1 MAKYQHLL
9 AFGIVSW
16 CLAAEDESS
25 CTNRL
30 DLLDVSF
37 FMQVKQNSTV
47 QTVPAQHN
55 RTWPSMLLDNMNRA
69 WAGQQMPLSP
79 GAQSSSESS
88 GTALLDIIIIV
99 VMIGSQ
105 TGGIVLLNVVT
116 MLFGSNQ
123 VLVKILETDDATH
136 AMDSF
141 LCMGLRFGVGAL
153 ALRAFMLTKRK
164 DKEAAPEAAPA
175 SWADGSTAKAGV
187 ELSVWLFLGFAT
199 QAVGLQYTSASS
211 GALLGSLTTVLVPLL
226 SLLDGRHID
235 RLTWGSVC
243 LALVGAVLF
252 VGPSAISRAISS
264 RGDVLELGSAA
275 FFAVYI
281 WRCEKLIRQLPE
293 SEVAPL
299 TCLQLALVSCFSFLC
314 FFAEGVSLASAMH
327 MLAFP
332 AGSWALLLA
341 LGVVT
346 TGFCL
351 WAEAKALREVDA
363 TVAALIYACEP
374 VWGAIFAYVWRGETL
389 DGPYAMSG
397 AAFLLVASVT
407 GVMASIADEGSTLD
421 AKGPCS

>member
-79 GAQSSSESS
+79 RAQSSSESS

-153 ALRAFMLTKRK
+153 ALRALMLTKRK
-164 DKEAAPEAAPA
+164 DKA
-175 SWADGSTAKAGV
+175 
-187 ELSVWLFLGFAT
+187 
-199 QAVGLQYTSASS
+199 
-211 GALLGSLTTVLVPLL
+211 
-226 SLLDGRHID
+226 R
-235 RLTWGSVC
+235 
-243 LALVGAVLF
+243 
-252 VGPSAISRAISS
+252 
-264 RGDVLELGSAA
+264 
-275 FFAVYI
+275 
-281 WRCEKLIRQLPE
+281 
-293 SEVAPL
+293 
-299 TCLQLALVSCFSFLC
+299 
-314 FFAEGVSLASAMH
+314 
-327 MLAFP
+327 
-332 AGSWALLLA
+332 
-341 LGVVT
+341 
-346 TGFCL
+346 
-351 WAEAKALREVDA
+351 
-363 TVAALIYACEP
+363 
-374 VWGAIFAYVWRGETL
+374 
-389 DGPYAMSG
+389 
-397 AAFLLVASVT
+397 
-407 GVMASIADEGSTLD
+407 
-421 AKGPCS
+421 